1 MPSTPIFNLRYPD
14 GGEVISAQAFK
25 NLADDAEA
33 AIGTYQNPQ
42 IHVVTL
48 PGSWESNPNAPL
60 TFYRFGRL
68 IVFAGEIYRTAGAAV
83 NCGNI
88 PTAFRP
94 NIDRIRTITK
104 RTQSGNGSEP
114 CIFNVMQNGQLSLE
128 GAVNSGTTPGY
139 NVNGVYV
146 RNA

>member
-25 NLADDAEA
+25 NLADDAET

-48 PGSWESNPNAPL
+48 PGSWEANPNAPL

-68 IVFAGEIYRTAGAAV
+68 VIFAGEIYRTAGSAI

-88 PTAFRP
+88 PSVFRP
-94 NIDRIRTITK
+94 TIDRIRLTT
-104 RTQSGNGSEP
+104 RSSMNSEA
-114 CIFNVMQNGQLSLE
+114 IALFTVNQNGQLTLD
-128 GAVNSGTTPGY
+128 GANNNSTTPGY

-146 RNA
+146 GSE